1 PFILT
6 IIGLTVVGFIIYQ
19 RAYLIPKRKRYKES
33 LKIMY
38 QKLSDAE
45 NIQYF
50 LILTVHGIPAFSKS
64 MADIPID
71 DGLISGF
78 LSAIS
83 SFGTEIG
90 RKMEKGEGS
99 LEELAYQQFKI
110 ILSEGKYVRCA
121 ILLSKR
127 PSEKLKDNL
136 QLFNEKFEEKF
147 KEKLQR
153 RDGIMFKE
161 MQVLSLIEEVF
172 EIDLLYP
179 HRLIRNRTGE
189 YIRNLKKSDIKK
201 LLLDIIII
209 EQLEH
214 SFYVQEMI
222 DTLKTRGI
230 DEIQSFN
237 ALQQIKDDQVSFAI
251 NPRTSYLIEKVN
263 PILKLLDLDDKN
275 VLFAL
280 FERNQ
285 TQPDILKF
293 LKQKSIT
300 LEKNL
305 NECLDNL
312 ISLGLIT
319 LLNTTTENGDLVV
332 TLLKLIPEL

>member
-1 PFILT
+1 
-6 IIGLTVVGFIIYQ
+6 
-19 RAYLIPKRKRYKES
+19 
-33 LKIMY
+33 M
-38 QKLSDAE
+38 
-45 NIQYF
+45 
-50 LILTVHGIPAFSKS
+50 
-64 MADIPID
+64 
-71 DGLISGF
+71 
-78 LSAIS
+78 
-83 SFGTEIG
+83 
-90 RKMEKGEGS
+90 
-99 LEELAYQQFKI
+99 
-110 ILSEGKYVRCA
+110 
-121 ILLSKR
+121 SKR

-147 KEKLQR
+147 KEKLER
-153 RDGIMFKE
+153 KDGVMFKE

-179 HRLIRNRTGE
+179 HRLIRNRAGE

-222 DTLKTRGI
+222 DRLKIRGI

-237 ALQQIKDDQVSFAI
+237 AVQQIKNDHVCFAI
-251 NPRTSYLIEKVN
+251 NPRTSYLIEKVS
-263 PILKLLDLDDKN
+263 PIINSIDLDDKN

-285 TQPDILKF
+285 TQSDILKF

-319 LLNTTTENGDLVV
+319 LLNTMTENGDLVV
-332 TLLKLIPEL
+332 TLLKLIPDL